1 MPQLDR
7 KDTEVHETSSF
18 AAADHLRDLQSV
30 TRILASAPSIDR
42 EYMAPREEF
51 AERVARVNAALQ
63 RAGHSAG
70 FVFSDEHYR
79 GDVPYLGGNTNLSI
93 EQVAGVIGKNGFHV
107 AAGLEGGYVAEQLAG
122 RAGAVVHKVEILQL
136 ADEKYPIQAERLE
149 EVIESAAGGSIDHIA
164 LLTPRQVIPA
174 AIVQYLENLFG
185 PDGVVDAQEIY
196 QRVKYEKSAIE
207 MRLIADAAVI
217 ADSMMRAMLAVL
229 RPGRLETEV
238 AAWGAW
244 VGRMLGSE
252 ADGFRIMVGAN
263 EANRTLIGPALN
275 RPIREGDWV
284 HLGVAPQRDGLTA
297 CIRRSVVAVDLPSR
311 VTEDQYFWMDLVEE
325 GYRVGEEAYR
335 KVAAENLP
343 ARLQEQ
349 ALVDYFTGCAAE
361 VSARVGKPV
370 DLASLKPYTGTHN
383 SGYTECQEFFGAITL
398 DSHSSLGQRIVTML
412 DVALRGIGDHWNDV
426 ILPGFDY
433 CVVENTLGKDG
444 TCVQC
449 LTSVPV
455 HAQELVGA

>member
-1 MPQLDR
+1 MP
-7 KDTEVHETSSF
+7 
-18 AAADHLRDLQSV
+18 AADHNRDLRVVS
-30 TRILASAPSIDR
+30 RILDDAPAIDR
-42 EYMAPREEF
+42 EYLAPRTEFEER
-51 AERVARVNAALQ
+51 ARRVNAALAS
-63 RAGHSAG
+63 AGHAVG

-79 GDVPYLGGNTNLSI
+79 GDVPYLGGNINLSI
-93 EQVAGVIGKNGFHV
+93 EQVAGVIGKDGFHI

-136 ADEKYPIQAERLE
+136 ADEKYPIRAERLE
-149 EVIESAAGGSIDHIA
+149 QVIEAAAGGPVDRIA

-174 AIVQYLENLFG
+174 GIVQYLENLFG
-185 PDGVVDAQEIY
+185 RDGVVDAQELY
-196 QRVKYEKSAIE
+196 YRAKYEKSEIE
-207 MRLIADAAVI
+207 MRLIADASVI
-217 ADSMMRAMLAVL
+217 ADCMMRAMLAVL

-284 HLGVAPQRDGLTA
+284 HLGVAPQRDGLTS
-297 CIRRSVVAVDLPSR
+297 CIRRSVIAVDNPSR
-311 VTEDQYFWMDLVEE
+311 VTEEQRFWMEIVER
-325 GYRVGEEAYR
+325 GYQVGEEVYR

-343 ARLQEQ
+343 ARIQEQ
-349 ALVDYFTGCAAE
+349 ALVDYFAGRAGE
-361 VSARVGKPV
+361 VSARIGKRV

-398 DSHSSLGQRIVTML
+398 DSHEPLGRRIVTML
-412 DVALRGIGDHWNDV
+412 DVALRGIADRWNDV
-426 ILPGFDY
+426 IIPGFDF
-433 CVVENTLGKDG
+433 CVVENTLAKDG
-444 TCVQC
+444 PHVSL
-449 LTSVPV
+449 LTRVPV
-455 HAQELVGA
+455 HAQELVWSK